1 MDLDALKRRNSTLD
15 VIRIVALASVLSVHF
30 FLHTG
35 FYSQPYSGYS
45 GPIESIVK
53 AISEQNPDN
62 LNGLWM
68 FLTFMMRTLFGVCVP
83 LFIMLSGYLMGKKT
97 VSRSYYK
104 GIRKTLIIFVL
115 VSVVHFFFKAF
126 REDALVKAAAASGG
140 IDAIFKA
147 FSESETL
154 DFKHFIF
161 GIFDYTHANY
171 SWYIEMYIGLF
182 LIIPF
187 LNLGY
192 NKLKTKR
199 QKQVL
204 VLSFVFISILPTLF
218 NIYNFDSAS
227 WWLDPRTSDTY
238 QKFLPAFWMG
248 IYPIAYY
255 YIGMYLREYGV
266 KPKTK
271 SLVGILC
278 VSLLLGTLF
287 NVYRSSGGG
296 FITGSYNYWY
306 GFIPC
311 VLSVTLF
318 ALLLR
323 IKSDNWNEKV
333 RFGLWKISDL
343 VVGAFLMSFVSDM
356 LVYDVLKAKVPTFLQ
371 RIPYFFIVVPLS
383 LILSLVFA
391 FILDL
396 AYRGIIK
403 LYEII
408 KVFVIAQREKEHG
421 YKWQDLLFIVLF
433 AAVLI
438 VMLWKVVYG
447 FGGSDETFYLTIPHR
462 LVMGDSL
469 FTDEWNLS
477 QLAGFLMMPFVWFY
491 TTVFGGT
498 EGIILGARILYII
511 VHSASAIIIYTRLR
525 KRGYIALIGVILFYL
540 FTPYD
545 IMTMSYNTMCL
556 GLTALSG
563 VLIGTANYDKKL
575 QIILAGLAFSGAV
588 LCSPLL
594 AIGYVL
600 YALCMV
606 VHIALRK
613 KETKFALKSK
623 MFAPR
628 TFLLFTAG
636 VSILAVIFFVFLLSR
651 ASILDVFNNLS
662 IMMNNSS
669 HQSIP
674 ITSRYFTCLKAVYN
688 CSPLFKYFLY
698 AYGATLIA
706 MIFDKK
712 RRLHRSIY
720 LMISIGLTVLTQ
732 ISFLPALG
740 SKSYNAI
747 MFPMIFITITS
758 YILCEKKP
766 RELFVSLFC
775 VGVLYATCA
784 GVVSDQYYYIISTAL
799 SVSNLAGYVFL
810 AQLVRE
816 MREQPDNIAYA
827 LWMKRGCFVLIAL
840 TLCIQCGAQLF
851 AKTHHVFWDSEPKAL
866 EYEIEEGPAKGLCT
880 TRQKHDTYM
889 QIYNDLKVYQDKKR
903 DNILFMT
910 MITHPYLDVEDFPY
924 GTYSAWLAGEDEKT
938 LERLRKY
945 YKLNPDKIPRYIYL
959 PKVAEFDADAVL
971 QEARENGYVITET
984 DVAYHMEKTP

>member
-35 FYSQPYSGYS
+35 FYSQTYTGY

-53 AISEQNPDN
+53 AIAEHNPDN

-126 REDALVKAAAASGG
+126 RDDALVKAAAASGR

-161 GIFDYTHANY
+161 GIFDFTHANY

-182 LIIPF
+182 LMIPF

-204 VLSFVFISILPTLF
+204 VLTFLFITILPTLF
-218 NIYNFDSAS
+218 NIYNFDTAA
-227 WWLDPRTSDTY
+227 WWLDPRSSDTY
-238 QKFLPAFWMG
+238 QKILPAFWLG

-255 YIGMYLREYGV
+255 YIGMYLREFGV

-271 SLVGILC
+271 SLVGILG

-333 RFGLWKISDL
+333 KFGLWKISDL

-356 LVYDVLKAKVPTFLQ
+356 LVYDVFKAKVPTYLQ

-383 LILSLVFA
+383 FVLSLVFA

-403 LYEII
+403 LYEMI
-408 KVFVIAQREKEHG
+408 KAFVIAQRAKENG
-421 YKWQDLLFIVLF
+421 YKWQDVLFIVLF
-433 AAVLI
+433 VVVMI
-438 VMLWKVVYG
+438 VSFWKSVYG

-462 LVMGDSL
+462 LVQGDAL

-477 QLAGFLMMPFVWFY
+477 QLSGFLLMPFVWVY

-498 EGIILGARILYII
+498 EGILLGARFFYII
-511 VHSASAIIIYTRLR
+511 VHSVAAILLYTRLR
-525 KRGYIALIGVILFYL
+525 KYGYISLIGVILYYL
-540 FTPYD
+540 FTPYN
-545 IMTMSYNTMCL
+545 IMALSYNTMGL
-556 GLTALSG
+556 GLVVLTG
-563 VLIGTANYDKKL
+563 VFIGTADYDKKL
-575 QIILAGLAFSGAV
+575 WIILSGVTFAGAV
-588 LCSPLL
+588 LCSPYL
-594 AIGYVL
+594 AVCYAL
-600 YALCMV
+600 YALCMLA
-606 VHIALRK
+606 HIALKK

-628 TFLLFTAG
+628 TFLWFTVGAG
-636 VSILAVIFFVFLLSR
+636 ILAVVFLIFLLSR
-651 ASILDVFNNLS
+651 TPLSDVFKNLPY
-662 IMMNNSS
+662 MMDDPEHKNVSVIS
-669 HQSIP
+669 KLGS
-674 ITSRYFTCLKAVYN
+674 YFERIYY
-688 CSPLFKYFLY
+688 CSGLFKYFLY
-698 AYGATLIA
+698 AYGATLLA
-706 MIFDKK
+706 MAIDKK
-712 RRLHRSIY
+712 RRLHRTIY
-720 LMISIGLTVLTQ
+720 LMISIGLTILTQ
-732 ISFLPALG
+732 ISFLSGLG
-740 SKSYNAI
+740 STTYNAI

-775 VGVLYATCA
+775 L
-784 GVVSDQYYYIISTAL
+784 GVVYSMCCHVVSNQYFYIISSTLTA
-799 SVSNLAGYVFL
+799 SNLAGFVFL
-810 AQLVRE
+810 SQLVRE
-816 MREQPDNIAYA
+816 MRQHPDNISYA
-827 LWMKRGCFVLIAL
+827 LWMKRGCFALIAL
-840 TLCIQCGAQLF
+840 MLCIQCGAQMY
-851 AKTHHVFWDSEPKAL
+851 AKTHHVFWEGEPKTL
-866 EYEIEEGPAKGLCT
+866 TREIEEGPAAGICT
-880 TRQKHDTYM
+880 TSQKRDSYM
-889 QIYNDLKVYQDKKR
+889 QIYRDLEEYREKEPG
-903 DNILFMT
+903 NILFMT
-910 MITHPYLDVEDFPY
+910 MILHPYLDVQDYPY
-924 GTYSAWLAGEDEKT
+924 GTYSAWLAGENDNTLRRLKT
-938 LERLRKY
+938 FY
-945 YKLNPDKIPRYIYL
+945 QLNPDKIPRYIYL
-959 PKVAEFDADAVL
+959 LKVSEFNAETVL
-971 QEARENGYVITET
+971 KEARENGYVVTET